1 MVAGYLAAR
10 FKLLPDTASE
20 VLSRFVFVI
29 ALPALIFTS
38 LTRIS
43 VAEFFN
49 WHYIGALG
57 GGMLAMF
64 AIGMIVARTAFKGSL
79 TATALHG
86 LTAMYSSTAYIGL
99 PLILTIYGDA
109 ARVPGI
115 IGAIITGLVF
125 APLAIVLVEVDRG
138 RNGNAHF
145 MAPLLTVLSRP
156 PVIAV
161 ALGLAVSASGVAV
174 PVPVNAFFALLGG
187 AFVPCALFAAGISWL
202 VCAKLVLHPLITWW
216 LAFHVFELDRLFAT
230 VAVIQAALPSGVPVF
245 VLAQQY
251 KTFITRS
258 SAAIAI
264 STALSVITVS
274 ALFVLLG

>member
-38 LTRIS
+38 LARIS

-64 AIGMIVARTAFKGSL
+64 AIGIIVARTAFTGSL

-161 ALGLAVSASGVAV
+161 TD
-174 PVPVNAFFALLGG
+174 
-187 AFVPCALFAAGISWL
+187 SWTKSL
-202 VCAKLVLHPLITWW
+202 CPADEIRLKL
-216 LAFHVFELDRLFAT
+216 R
-230 VAVIQAALPSGVPVF
+230 PSP
-245 VLAQQY
+245 
-251 KTFITRS
+251 
-258 SAAIAI
+258 
-264 STALSVITVS
+264 
-274 ALFVLLG
+274 